1 MSIKLTSENIMCKIK
16 YSKTSKYFVISII
29 FLGLMLAISCV
40 NKNEKP
46 TALPNIILILADD
59 LGYGD
64 LRSYNNNS
72 LVPTPNLDRLASEGI
87 SFTNAYCPV
96 SVCSPSRYALM
107 TGTYPFR
114 SWKKSGVL
122 SNYEP
127 SMMEKGQLTLPKM
140 LQQAGYTTA
149 GFGKWHLGATFP
161 TIDGLKPAG
170 FGKFKAENNGANIDL
185 QKPISDGPVAHGFDN
200 WFGFSC
206 ASECWVMDGNDI
218 VAALQH
224 EFYNINSAKRREHI
238 EIIPSNEYFKLLT
251 GKSIRFLTQ
260 QFKTKQESP
269 FFLYFAPYV
278 PHIPLS
284 VSEEFKGTTK
294 AGLYGDY
301 VSELDTY
308 IGEILNTLDSL
319 GQAENTIVLFASDN
333 GSQFERTG
341 VHIDNTNPSNNLID
355 VHGKS
360 ENPNEHHPNGNLKG
374 SKWTIWE
381 GGVRMPFIA
390 KWPGK
395 IPSGIKSD
403 KIFALNDVLATI
415 SSVIGFDL
423 PKDEAVDS
431 YDQLTNLM
439 GEEINIRESVVV
451 QSANTRMGF
460 RKGDWKYI
468 EPENDEL
475 KGQLYNLSEDESES
489 KNLINENVDLA
500 DKMRKELL
508 DITSG
513 TVSEK

>member
-1 MSIKLTSENIMCKIK
+1 MFRIE
-16 YSKTSKYFVISII
+16 YSNLSKYFFIGLIC
-29 FLGLMLAISCV
+29 LGSLLANSCV
-40 NKNEKP
+40 NKNEEL
-46 TALPNIILILADD
+46 TASPNIVLILSDD

-64 LRSYNNNS
+64 LGSYNNNS
-72 LVPTPNLDRLASEGI
+72 LVPTPNLNKLASEGI

-114 SWKKSGVL
+114 SWKSSGVM

-127 SMMEKGQLTLPKM
+127 SMIDEGQLTLPQM
-140 LQQAGYTTA
+140 LQQSGYTTA

-161 TIDGLKPAG
+161 TLDGLKPAG
-170 FGKFKAENNGANIDL
+170 FGKFKADNNGANIDL
-185 QKPISDGPVAHGFDN
+185 QKPISDGPVAHGFEN
-200 WFGFSC
+200 WYGFSC
-206 ASECWVMDGNDI
+206 ASECWVMDGDDI

-224 EFYNINSAKRREHI
+224 EFYNIDSAKHKEHI
-238 EIIPSNEYFKLLT
+238 EIIPANKYLKRITE
-251 GKSIRFLTQ
+251 KSTQFLTQ
-260 QFKTKQESP
+260 QSKTKKEAP

-294 AGLYGDY
+294 AGFYGDY

-308 IGEILNTLDSL
+308 IGKILNTLDSL
-319 GQAENTIVLFASDN
+319 GLAENTIILFASDN

-341 VHIDNTNPSNNLID
+341 VHIDNANPSNNLED
-355 VHGKS
+355 VNGKS
-360 ENPNEHHPNGNLKG
+360 QNPNEHHPNGNLKG

-395 IPSGIKSD
+395 IPAGIKSD
-403 KIFALNDVLATI
+403 KIFALNDILATI

-423 PKDEAVDS
+423 PKDAAIDS
-431 YDQLTNLM
+431 YDQFPNLM
-439 GEEINIRESVVV
+439 GEEKIIRESVVV
-451 QSANTRMGF
+451 QSAKNRMGF
-460 RKGDWKYI
+460 RKGNWKYV
-468 EPENDEL
+468 EPDNDEL
-475 KGQLYNLSEDESES
+475 EGQLYNLLEDESES
-489 KNLINENVDLA
+489 RNLIRENA
-500 DKMRKELL
+500 DVAEEMRKELL
-508 DITSG
+508 NIITG

>member
-1 MSIKLTSENIMCKIK
+1 MK
-16 YSKTSKYFVISII
+16 YSKFNKYFFVV
-29 FLGLMLAISCV
+29 LLCLASLLTNSCV
-40 NKNEKP
+40 DKKEES
-46 TALPNIILILADD
+46 TALPNIVLLLADD

-64 LRSYNNNS
+64 LSTYNDNS
-72 LVPTPNLDRLASEGI
+72 LVPTPNLNKLASEGI

-127 SMMEKGQLTLPKM
+127 SMISEGQLTLPKM

-161 TIDGLKPAG
+161 TLDGQKPAG
-170 FGKFKAENNGANIDL
+170 FGQFKADNNGANIDL
-185 QKPISDGPVAHGFDN
+185 QQPISNGPVDNGFEN

-206 ASECWVMDGNDI
+206 ASECWVMDGNEI

-224 EFYNINSAKRREHI
+224 EFYNIDSAKNKEHI
-238 EIIPSNEYFKLLT
+238 EIIPSNEYLKRIT
-251 GKSIRFLTQ
+251 EKSKRFLTKQ
-260 QFKTKQESP
+260 VKTKKENP

-284 VSEEFKGTTK
+284 VSEEFIGTTK
-294 AGLYGDY
+294 AGPYGDY
-301 VSELDTY
+301 VYELDTY

-319 GQAENTIVLFASDN
+319 GLAENTIILFASDN

-341 VHIDNTNPSNNLID
+341 LHIDNANPSNDLND

-360 ENPNEHHPNGNLKG
+360 QNPNEHHPNGNLKG
-374 SKWTIWE
+374 TKWTVWE

-390 KWPGK
+390 KWPDK
-395 IPSGIKSD
+395 FPAGIKSD
-403 KIFALNDVLATI
+403 KIFALNDLLATI
-415 SSVIGFDL
+415 SSVVGFDL
-423 PKDEAVDS
+423 PKETAIDS
-431 YDQLTNLM
+431 YDQFPNLK
-439 GEEINIRESVVV
+439 GEEKNIRESVVV
-451 QSANTRMGF
+451 QSSNNRMGF
-460 RKGDWKYI
+460 RKGNWKYVA
-468 EPENDEL
+468 PDNDGL
-475 KGQLYNLSEDESES
+475 DGQLYNLLEDESES
-489 KNLINENVDLA
+489 RNLIKENADLA
-500 DKMRKELL
+500 EEMRKELHNI
-508 DITSG
+508 ITG